1 MYAPFGTMRRT
12 SSWRAFLGKKE
23 SPQPMLFSSLAKS
36 SKYRAVLPTRRGVRG
51 SDAHALLS
59 TFQEPTLDVFR
70 PTVTITHLWSATS
83 SQNKRIVHVPR
94 E

>member
-36 SKYRAVLPTRRGVRG
+36 SKYRAVLPIRGEYAAVTLTRFYRHFKNLP
-51 SDAHALLS
+51 SM
-59 TFQEPTLDVFR
+59 
-70 PTVTITHLWSATS
+70 S
-83 SQNKRIVHVPR
+83 SVPQ
-94 E
+94 